1 MRLLK
6 LELKRVLKSRI
17 TVILL
22 LAIVVIS
29 AFMAYIPITF
39 SYVIR
44 WNERGER
51 ETLLGLDAIRYDK
64 QARAGLAGTV
74 TPELVRQALMA
85 YQECLTEY
93 GVQSTQELPDGVYI
107 QRLYPYAPLFKC
119 IREAL
124 ANPDTGVAP
133 ALLDV
138 RPEALDRYYD
148 AVTRHLSDLMKLEQP
163 EHPAARAAA
172 ERMFSRVQLPYEF
185 HPGYN
190 ADAMDYQ
197 LLTAFLVVL
206 LCAVIAAPIFASDYQ
221 TGADDILRCTRR
233 GTAQLA
239 WVKIA
244 AALLICTA
252 AFCLSAG
259 MYLVISDSL
268 YGWECT
274 KTSVQLLFS
283 IVSLPAM
290 NLGQL
295 QITCAAGYLL
305 TLLTTVSMTLLL
317 SSRCRSVV
325 SALALSL
332 LLCILP
338 VIVFMSI
345 PDWISNWILPLL
357 PAGGVALQGSLLYRL
372 LDFSFLNLGGLAI
385 WLPHAMA
392 AACII
397 EIPLFLALTVHAYCR
412 HRIK

>member
-6 LELKRVLKSRI
+6 LELKRVLKTR
-17 TVILL
+17 TTAVLL
-22 LAIVVIS
+22 LAILVIS

-44 WNERGER
+44 WNGQGER
-51 ETLLGLDAIRYDK
+51 ETILGMDAIRYDK

-74 TPELVRQALMA
+74 TPELLRQALTE

-124 ANPDTGVAP
+124 ADPDTGVAP

-148 AVTRHLSDLMKLEQP
+148 AVTQHLSDLMKLEQP

-172 ERMFSRVQLPYEF
+172 ERMFSRVRMPYEF
-185 HPGYN
+185 RPGYN

-206 LCAVIAAPIFASDYQ
+206 LCAVIAAPAFSSDYQ
-221 TGADDILRCTRR
+221 TGADDILRCTKR
-233 GTAQLA
+233 GRLPLA
-239 WVKIA
+239 AAKIA
-244 AALLICTA
+244 ATLLICTA

-259 MYLVISDSL
+259 MYLVISDGL

-317 SSRCRSVV
+317 SSLCRSVV
-325 SALALSL
+325 STLALSL
-332 LLCILP
+332 LLCISP

-392 AACII
+392 AACIV
-397 EIPLFLALTVHAYCR
+397 EIPLFLGLTVRSYCR

>member
-6 LELKRVLKSRI
+6 LELKRVLKTRT
-17 TVILL
+17 TVVLL
-22 LAIVVIS
+22 LAILVIS
-29 AFMAYIPITF
+29 AFMAYIPVTF

-44 WNERGER
+44 WNDQGER
-51 ETLLGLDAIRYDK
+51 ETILGMDAIQYDK

-74 TPELVRQALMA
+74 TPELVQQALTA

-107 QRLYPYAPLFKC
+107 RRLYPYAPLFKC

-133 ALLDV
+133 SLLDV

-163 EHPAARAAA
+163 EHPAAQAAA
-172 ERMFSRVQLPYEF
+172 ERMFSRVRMPYEF

-206 LCAVIAAPIFASDYQ
+206 LCAVIAAPAFSSDYQ

-233 GTAQLA
+233 GRLPLA
-239 WVKIA
+239 AAKIA

-274 KTSVQLLFS
+274 RTSVQLLFS

-290 NLGQL
+290 DLGQL
-295 QITCAAGYLL
+295 QLTCAAGYLL

-325 SALALSL
+325 STLALSL
-332 LLCILP
+332 LLCISP
-338 VIVFMSI
+338 VIVFMSV

-372 LDFSFLNLGGLAI
+372 LDFSFLNLGSLAI

-397 EIPLFLALTVHAYCR
+397 EIPFFLALAVRSYCR

>member
-6 LELKRVLKSRI
+6 LELKRVLKTR
-17 TVILL
+17 TTAVLL
-22 LAIVVIS
+22 LAILVIS

-44 WNERGER
+44 WNDQGER
-51 ETLLGLDAIRYDK
+51 ETILGMDAIRYDK

-74 TPELVRQALMA
+74 TPELVRQALTA

-124 ANPDTGVAP
+124 ADPDTGVAP

-148 AVTRHLSDLMKLEQP
+148 AVAQHLSDLMKP

-172 ERMFSRVQLPYEF
+172 ERMFSRVRMPYEF

-206 LCAVIAAPIFASDYQ
+206 LCAVIAAPAFSSDYQ

-233 GTAQLA
+233 GRLPLA
-239 WVKIA
+239 AAKIA

-268 YGWECT
+268 YGWECA

-325 SALALSL
+325 STLALSL

-372 LDFSFLNLGGLAI
+372 LDFSFLNLGNLAI

-397 EIPLFLALTVHAYCR
+397 EIPLFLGLAVRSYCR